1 MHNWTMKMNV
11 ARIAAKR
18 LQKRF
23 VNKTKKPTYMRTNNK
38 DSKMILA
45 RSFACGLVEN
55 IIVGTRLFWPDSSS
69 EG

>member
-1 MHNWTMKMNV
+1 MLP
-11 ARIAAKR
+11 R
-18 LQKRF
+18 LQQKDCKKRF

-45 RSFACGLVEN
+45 RSFAGGLVEN
-55 IIVGTRLFWPDSSS
+55 IIAVGTRLFWPDSSS